1 MPSVLSSPGS
11 AMEEG
16 YSDGSRHASQAARI
30 KAQPGAR
37 KHDSR
42 LREHE
47 MQPLS
52 DALRPEPEVGLNK
65 P

>member
-37 KHDSR
+37 NQDSK
-42 LREHE
+42 L
-47 MQPLS
+47 
-52 DALRPEPEVGLNK
+52 K
-65 P
+65 